1 MVLDSEARNGNK
13 GVSSLTRGRA
23 LAWKAGSRKGHF
35 LPEKASGEQS
45 KAEGNWDACLILGK
59 RKGLPGRS
67 RGSACTAQMQPVY
80 SLSTAWCAV
89 LMRLPKFSPRFL
101 ALSTLW
107 CCPG

>member
-1 MVLDSEARNGNK
+1 MVLDSETRNGNK

-35 LPEKASGEQS
+35 LPKKASGEQS

-59 RKGLPGRS
+59 RKGLPSCS
-67 RGSACTAQMQPVY
+67 RGSACAAQMQSVY
-80 SLSTAWCAV
+80 SVSTAWL
-89 LMRLPKFSPRFL
+89 LMRPPKFSPRFL

-107 CCPG
+107 RCPG

>member
-45 KAEGNWDACLILGK
+45 KALGCLSHPRKEERPAWLQQRFCLHCSDAA
-59 RKGLPGRS
+59 GLLS
-67 RGSACTAQMQPVY
+67 LY
-80 SLSTAWCAV
+80 SLAADAPT
-89 LMRLPKFSPRFL
+89 
-101 ALSTLW
+101 
-107 CCPG
+107 

>member
-35 LPEKASGEQS
+35 LPEKASVEQS

-59 RKGLPGRS
+59 RKGLPGCS

-89 LMRLPKFSPRFL
+89 LMRPPKFSPRFL